1 MTATFG
7 VFFVLFFC
15 FGLFDTLK
23 HTNTAFMYFFGI
35 CACRSVNPYMGKI
48 TGMIK
53 RIHYNVI
60 QFIKK
65 RIRAIDKKTGG
76 VCYFWVFL
84 EF

>member
-1 MTATFG
+1 
-7 VFFVLFFC
+7 
-15 FGLFDTLK
+15 
-23 HTNTAFMYFFGI
+23 MYFFGI

-76 VCYFWVFL
+76 VCYFWF
-84 EF
+84 F